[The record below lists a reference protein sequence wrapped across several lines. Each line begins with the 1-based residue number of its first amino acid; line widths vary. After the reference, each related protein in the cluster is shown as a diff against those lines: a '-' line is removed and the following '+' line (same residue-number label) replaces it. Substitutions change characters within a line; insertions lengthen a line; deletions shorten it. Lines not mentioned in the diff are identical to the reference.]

1 MSNRGQETE
10 VKFYVSNLDT
20 IAQRLRELEA
30 PLIQPRVL
38 ETNLRFDLPDGSLR
52 AEKRVLRL
60 RRDTESK
67 LTYKGPGQNRNGV
80 IDREE
85 IEFVVE
91 DFDQARKF
99 LEALGYQ
106 KSMMYEKYRT
116 TYEMDHT
123 SIMLDELPYGD
134 FVEIEGEAEEKIQT
148 LAKKLGLHW
157 NAAINNSYTGLF
169 DNLRNVLQLSFQDL
183 SFENFKTIKVT
194 PEQLGVRA
202 ADD

>member
-1 MSNRGQETE
+1 MSDRGQETE
-10 VKFYVSNLDT
+10 AKFYVLHLDT
-20 IAQRLRELEA
+20 IKTRLDQFAARLV
-30 PLIQPRVL
+30 QSRVL

-52 AEKRVLRL
+52 AQKRVLRL

-67 LTYKGPGQNRNGV
+67 LTYKGAGQNKNGM

-85 IEFVVE
+85 IEFVVD
-91 DFDQARKF
+91 DFDKAQKF

-134 FVEIEGEAEEKIQT
+134 FVEIEGEAEEEIQA

-157 NAAINNSYTGLF
+157 DAAIDNSYTGLF
-169 DNLRNVLQLSFQDL
+169 DSVRHVLGLSFQDL
-183 SFENFKTIKVT
+183 SFENFNNMNVT

>member
-10 VKFYVSNLDT
+10 AKFYVSNLEKIKT
-20 IAQRLRELEA
+20 RLDELKA
-30 PLIQPRVL
+30 RLNQPRVR

-52 AEKRVLRL
+52 AQKRVLRL
-60 RRDTESK
+60 RHDTESK
-67 LTYKGPGQNRNGV
+67 LTYKGAGQNTNGV

-91 DFDQARKF
+91 DFEQARKF

-106 KSMMYEKYRT
+106 KSLSYEKYRT
-116 TYEMDHT
+116 TYQVNDT

-134 FVEIEGEAEEKIQT
+134 FVEIEGEADDRIRE
-148 LAKKLGLHW
+148 LAGKLGLNW

-169 DNLRNVLQLSFQDL
+169 ESVRNALKLSFPDL
-183 SFENFKTIKVT
+183 SFENFEGLHVT
-194 PEQLGVRA
+194 AEHLGVHA

>member
-10 VKFYVSNLDT
+10 AKFYVSHLDT
-20 IAQRLRELEA
+20 IAMRLRELEA
-30 PLIQPRVL
+30 RLIQPRVL
-38 ETNLRFDLPDGSLR
+38 ETNLRFDLPDGRLR

-60 RRDTESK
+60 RRDSESK
-67 LTYKGPGQNRNGV
+67 LTYKGPGQNKNGV

-85 IEFVVE
+85 IEFIVE

-134 FVEIEGEAEEKIQT
+134 FVEIEGEAEEEIQA

>member
-1 MSNRGQETE
+1 
-10 VKFYVSNLDT
+10 
-20 IAQRLRELEA
+20 
-30 PLIQPRVL
+30 
-38 ETNLRFDLPDGSLR
+38 
-52 AEKRVLRL
+52 
-60 RRDTESK
+60 
-67 LTYKGPGQNRNGV
+67 
-80 IDREE
+80 
-85 IEFVVE
+85 VE

-134 FVEIEGEAEEKIQT
+134 FVEIEGEAEAEIQA

-194 PEQLGVRA
+194 AEQLGVRA